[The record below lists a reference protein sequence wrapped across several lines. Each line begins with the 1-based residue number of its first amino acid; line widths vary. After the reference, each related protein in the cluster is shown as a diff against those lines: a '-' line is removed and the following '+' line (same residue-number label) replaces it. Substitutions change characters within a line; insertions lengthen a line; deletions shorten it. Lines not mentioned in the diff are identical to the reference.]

1 MVNARDRISLALD
14 DTSSRITVNAKKGDT
29 KREIIVSITD
39 NGSPYIIEKG
49 CTVAFTAVKP
59 DGNLV
64 FNKCVVNEDNT
75 VTYQYTPQ
83 TVNVVGV
90 VDCELK
96 VYSEDFENVTDASR
110 LTEKVT
116 TPRFRLLVEK
126 PVFTDEDIPE
136 SGPEFNMIYDLVLS
150 AVKKI
155 VAEVGTDKTLT
166 MDGYPADA
174 KEVGARLG
182 AIHGILELQR
192 DLISEATKNAQAAA
206 KTADD
211 ASTLA
216 KSAQTAADGAKT
228 AADNAAD
235 EAAYARRTA
244 ENALTDAKEAK
255 AIAQEALPKKGGT
268 MSGTLRMDGQR
279 IVGLEAPEDDDH
291 AATKGYVDSVTKAST
306 EGVRLEVD
314 LPASNWSQQS
324 ATGKWWQIIDS
335 TKVRGDDQ
343 PHWGVVYS
351 GTRDQ
356 MIAQQEAFELVDDLE
371 TMNNSMQFW
380 CFRDKPQV
388 DLKIQIEI
396 LRPSTGE
403 GNSGDALQEQINNA
417 VESALAQAKES
428 GDFDGADGKD
438 GVGIRSITI
447 KEV

>member
-39 NGSPYIIEKG
+39 NGSPYIIEQG
-49 CTVAFTAVKP
+49 CAVAFTAVKP

-64 FNKCVVNEDNT
+64 FNKCRVNEDNT
-75 VTYQYTPQ
+75 VTYQYTMQ

-96 VYSEDFENVTDASR
+96 VYSEDFDNFTDASK

-136 SGPEFNMIYDLVLS
+136 SGPELNAIYNLVLN
-150 AVKKI
+150 AVREI
-155 VAEVGTDKTLT
+155 IAEVGTDKTLT
-166 MDGYPADA
+166 VDGYPADA
-174 KEVGARLG
+174 KEVGDRLG
-182 AIHGILELQR
+182 AIHGILEFQS
-192 DLISEATKNAQAAA
+192 DLISEATQKAQAAA
-206 KTADD
+206 NTAVA
-211 ASTLA
+211 ASSAAT
-216 KSAQTAADGAKT
+216 SAQTAAG
-228 AADNAAD
+228 
-235 EAAYARRTA
+235 
-244 ENALTDAKEAK
+244 EAK
-255 AIAQEALPKKGGT
+255 ADARNAVSIATDANTTANEAKELAQDALPKQGGT

-279 IVGLEAPEDDDH
+279 IVGLEVPVDNDH
-291 AATKGYVDSVTKAST
+291 AATKGYVDSVAKAST
-306 EGVRLEVD
+306 EGVRFEVD
-314 LPASNWSQQS
+314 LLASNWVQQS

-335 TKVRGDDQ
+335 TNVREDDQ

-356 MIAQQEAFELVDDLE
+356 MIAQQEAFDLVDDLE

-388 DLKIQIEI
+388 DLKIQLEI
-396 LRPSTGE
+396 LRTSTGE

-417 VESALAQAKES
+417 VEWALQQAEES
-428 GDFDGADGKD
+428 GRFDGAD
-438 GVGIRSITI
+438 GVGIRSVAIR
-447 KEV
+447 EVY